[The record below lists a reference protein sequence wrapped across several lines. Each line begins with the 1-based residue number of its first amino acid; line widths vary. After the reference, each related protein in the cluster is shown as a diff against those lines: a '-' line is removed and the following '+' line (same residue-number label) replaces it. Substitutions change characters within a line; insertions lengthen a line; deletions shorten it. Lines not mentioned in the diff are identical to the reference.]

1 MLKKTADS
9 IILPDFPE
17 RIFAKWKKTIFYKM
31 YHSKPSCLSTRRKSM
46 EIPASLKIF
55 SIIYECRL
63 WLIIPL
69 AVVWSVFLS
78 MQLYHRK
85 RKAFFITL
93 AALPLVILPIAVA
106 TTWSGWHYRMELR
119 DRFAP
124 NTNINQMPPAVHAEY
139 ARHDF
144 HPRFRDVKAM
154 ILWKFLNKYL
164 QSRKKTIFFR
174 M

>member
-1 MLKKTADS
+1 
-9 IILPDFPE
+9 
-17 RIFAKWKKTIFYKM
+17 
-31 YHSKPSCLSTRRKSM
+31 M

-93 AALPLVILPIAVA
+93 AALPFAILPLAVT

-144 HPRFRDVKAM
+144 HPRLRDVKAM
-154 ILWKFLNKYL
+154 ILWNLL
-164 QSRKKTIFFR
+164 LIPLTVLGGGAVWLMVKKAPAKEASNQPEAVGNII
-174 M
+174 